1 MMIFFLI
8 PNKKKESKETSSM
21 DAKILGQQ
29 VNRILYNGANQAHY
43 QWNKQMRE
51 EHTWHHLLIVLTYK
65 SKSQSKLGH

>member
-21 DAKILGQQ
+21 DAKILGQL
-29 VNRILYNGANQAHY
+29 NRILYNGANQAHY